1 VLPNHRLAHCRIV
14 GNGHISMN
22 LSALDHSSVQAIA
35 FRAEGTPLGD
45 FLHASIGHQIHV
57 AGNLS
62 VNHFNGRR
70 TVQMR
75 VVDAAAPSKF

>member
-1 VLPNHRLAHCRIV
+1 
-14 GNGHISMN
+14 
-22 LSALDHSSVQAIA
+22 
-35 FRAEGTPLGD
+35 LGD

>member
-1 VLPNHRLAHCRIV
+1 
-14 GNGHISMN
+14 M
-22 LSALDHSSVQAIA
+22 
-35 FRAEGTPLGD
+35 
-45 FLHASIGHQIHV
+45 HV

-75 VVDAAAPSKF
+75 VLDAARVE